1 MSQLTIYK
9 ASAGSGKT
17 FKLTEEYLW
26 LLFKYPENYRRIL
39 AVTFTNKATAEM
51 KNRIL
56 GELNK
61 LAKGIESD
69 YLQALKEEFKLSES
83 EIRHKA
89 NQILTMLLHDFSKFS
104 VSTIDKFFQK
114 IIRSFTR
121 EMGIQPGYSIEL
133 NQNEILSKVVD
144 DLLMDLDE
152 NKDLLAWLSELAS
165 DNIEQGG
172 KWDFKNDILKLSYE
186 IFKESYK
193 DFNKEV
199 VTKMADKDFL
209 KNYIKEL
216 QEIRAKFENFLI
228 ENATTALDFIQ
239 SNGLVTEDFK
249 WGKSGVPN
257 YFNKIIQNKDFAPT
271 SRTLK
276 GTEDFTEWVSD
287 KSPKKEILEDVLN
300 NGLFDLLVESI
311 EYYRKNSIEYYSA
324 IEILKYIHTL
334 GILSDV
340 SKKLREYCE
349 ENSLFLIS
357 DAAKLLQIII
367 DKNDSPF
374 IYEKTGSIYKHFM
387 IDEFQ
392 DTSKTQWHNFRPLI
406 GNSLAQGSKNLV
418 VGDIK
423 QSIYRWRNGDWKILS
438 DEIQEDF
445 AQYEPVAQ
453 SLNINW
459 RSKKNII
466 DFNNAVFSY
475 SSQILQQDFNSEF
488 QESVNSANPYES
500 KISEAYEDVFQNIPP
515 DNGKEGGYINH
526 TFLPKKEDDSWKD
539 EVKLRIPKIIEDL
552 QEKGYHLNDIAILVR
567 SGKEGQTIANTLIE
581 YKNHNESKYKF
592 DFISN
597 DSLFL
602 ANSSLVKFIVAIL
615 EYVLDPKDEINLS
628 FIAYEYKRY
637 LQTDSTDTNLHEI
650 LRNHK
655 NDENKN
661 WLENIFPTEFIESID
676 QIKQLP
682 IYELIDRITRL
693 FKLNEI
699 KSELPFL
706 KSFLDLVLDFSKK
719 SASDIH
725 TFINWWNEDG
735 QKKTL
740 SVSENQDAIRIL
752 TIHSSKGLEFKN
764 VIIPFC
770 DWNIDHKSF
779 QTNILWCKTDK
790 EPFNQLDLIPVK
802 YSKALANTVF
812 EHEYQKEKLHAY
824 VDNLNLLY
832 VAFTRAE
839 ENLFCFSPFKEK
851 PKPAASVGNL
861 LQFTYEN
868 SKNYPSNKTLIDF
881 TEHWD
886 AESKIFESGELTQ
899 NTNLKKDLPY
909 EFELNQFESF
919 DIKNKL
925 RLKLHDNS
933 FFTGKE
939 SAPFER
945 VNYGKVMHE
954 VFENIKTEKDI
965 SKAIDKLIFEGK
977 ISPDKKSEIKT
988 KIEEV
993 LENKQIKSWFSND
1006 WKVRN
1011 EAEVI
1016 LTNGKTARPDRVIS
1030 NNEKTVVIDYKFG
1043 EPAGRTG
1050 RQEEEKHHKQ
1060 VKSYMEILSKMEG
1073 KTVEGFLWY
1082 VDLNRVVEVKN

>member
-26 LLFKYPENYRRIL
+26 LLFKHRDNYRRIL

-51 KNRIL
+51 KTRIL

-69 YLQALKEEFKLSES
+69 YLKGLKEEFKLSES

-89 NQILTMLLHDFSKFS
+89 NQILTLLLHDFSKFS

-121 EMGIQPGYSIEL
+121 EVGIQPGYSIEL

-152 NKDLLAWLSELAS
+152 NKDLLTWLSGLAA
-165 DNIEQGG
+165 DNIEQGK
-172 KWDFKNDILKLSYE
+172 KWDFKDDILKLSNE

-193 DFNKEV
+193 AVDQKIID
-199 VTKMADKDFL
+199 KMNDKGFL
-209 KNYIKEL
+209 KNYIKDL
-216 QEIRAKFENFLI
+216 KEIKTDFEDNMTSI
-228 ENATTALDFIQ
+228 ANKALDLIK
-239 SNGLVTEDFK
+239 SNGLVIEDFK
-249 WGKSGVPN
+249 WGKSSVPN
-257 YFNKIIQNKDFAPT
+257 YFNKVIKNKDYELKT
-271 SRTLK
+271 RTIN
-276 GTEDFTEWVSD
+276 GTEDYMEWFTQKSD
-287 KSPKKEILEDVLN
+287 KKDIIEQVLD
-300 NGLFDLLVESI
+300 NGLFYSLNEIVHYFDSN
-311 EYYRKNSIEYYSA
+311 KSQYYSST
-324 IEILKYIHTL
+324 EILKYIHTL

-349 ENSLFLIS
+349 ENNMFLIS

-367 DKNDSPF
+367 DNNDSPF

-392 DTSKTQWHNFRPLI
+392 DTSKIQWNNFRPLI

-423 QSIYRWRNGDWKILS
+423 QSIYRWRNGDWEILS

-445 AQYEPVAQ
+445 AQYEPEAQ
-453 SLNINW
+453 SLNTNW

-475 SSQILQQDFNSEF
+475 SSHILQQDFNSEF
-488 QESVNSANPYES
+488 QESDNSTNPYES

-515 DNGKEGGYINH
+515 NNGKEGGYINH
-526 TFLPKKEDDSWKD
+526 TFLSEKEYDSWKD
-539 EVKLRIPKIIEDL
+539 EVKLRLPKIIADL

-567 SGKEGQTIANTLIE
+567 SGKEGQAIANTLIE
-581 YKNHNESKYKF
+581 YKNQNNSKYKY

-615 EYVLDPKDEINLS
+615 EYILDPKDEINLS

-637 LQTDSTDTNLHEI
+637 LHVDTSETDLHEL

-655 NDENKN
+655 NDKNKD
-661 WLENIFPTEFIESID
+661 WLKNLFPIEFIESID

-699 KSELPFL
+699 KAELPFL
-706 KSFLDLVLDFSKK
+706 KSFLDIVLDFSKK

-770 DWNIDHKSF
+770 DWNIDHKPF
-779 QTNILWCKTDK
+779 QTNILWCKTDE
-790 EPFNQLDLIPVK
+790 EPFNKLDLIPVK
-802 YSKALANTVF
+802 YSKALTNTVF
-812 EHEYQKEKLHAY
+812 KHEYQKEKLHAF

-851 PKPAASVGNL
+851 PKPGSSVGNL
-861 LQFTYEN
+861 LHFTYEN
-868 SKNYPSNKTLIDF
+868 SKNYPSDKTLIDF

-886 AESKIFESGELTQ
+886 AESKTFESGVLAQ
-899 NTNLKKDLPY
+899 NTNGKKELPT

-939 SAPFER
+939 SAPFEK

-954 VFENIKTEKDI
+954 IFENIKTEKDI
-965 SKAIDKLIFEGK
+965 SQAIDKLIFSGK
-977 ISPDKKSEIKT
+977 ISPDKKSEIKQ

-993 LENKQIKSWFSND
+993 LDNKQIKAWFSDD
-1006 WKVRN
+1006 WHVRN

-1030 NNEKTVVIDYKFG
+1030 NKEKTIIIDYKFG
-1043 EPAGRTG
+1043 E
-1050 RQEEEKHHKQ
+1050 QEEEKHHKQ
-1060 VKSYMEILSKMEG
+1060 VKSYIKILSEMEG

-1082 VDLNRVVEVKN
+1082 VDLDFIRKVD

>member
-1 MSQLTIYK
+1 MPQLTIYK

-61 LAKGIESD
+61 LAKGTESK
-69 YLQALKEEFKLSES
+69 YLQGLKEEFKLSES
-83 EIRHKA
+83 EIRQKA
-89 NQILTMLLHDFSKFS
+89 NEILTLLLHDFSKFS

-121 EMGIQPGYSIEL
+121 EVGIQPGYSIEL
-133 NQNEILSKVVD
+133 NQSEILTKVVD
-144 DLLMDLDE
+144 GLLMDLDE
-152 NKDLLAWLSELAS
+152 NKDLRTWLSNLAS

-172 KWDFKNDILKLSYE
+172 KWDFKNEILKLSFE

-193 DFNKEV
+193 AFDQKV
-199 VTKMADKDFL
+199 VAKMADKNFL
-209 KNYIKEL
+209 KNYLNEL
-216 QEIRAKFENFLI
+216 QQIKAKFENFLI
-228 ENATTALDFIQ
+228 ENAKTAIDFIQ
-239 SNGLVTEDFK
+239 SNGLETEDFK
-249 WGKSGVPN
+249 WGNSGVPN
-257 YFNKIIQNKDFAPT
+257 YFNKIIQNKVFEPT
-271 SRTLK
+271 TRTLK
-276 GTEDFTEWVSD
+276 GTEDFKEWVTD
-287 KSPKKEILEDVLN
+287 KSPKKDIIEDVLN
-300 NGLFDLLVESI
+300 NGLFDLLVESVEYYQKNNI
-311 EYYRKNSIEYYSA
+311 EYHSSV
-324 IEILKYIHTL
+324 EILKYIHTL

-349 ENSLFLIS
+349 ENSIFLIS

-367 DKNDSPF
+367 DNNDSPF

-392 DTSKTQWHNFRPLI
+392 DTSKIQWENFRPLI

-423 QSIYRWRNGDWKILS
+423 QSIYRWRNGDWEILS
-438 DEIQEDF
+438 DKIQNDF
-445 AQYEPVAQ
+445 AQYEPE
-453 SLNINW
+453 SKTLNTNW

-466 DFNNAVFSY
+466 DFNNAVFCY
-475 SSQILQQDFNSEF
+475 SSQILQQEFNGDF
-488 QESVNSANPYES
+488 QESDNSTNPYET

-515 DNGKEGGYINH
+515 NNGKDGGYINH
-526 TFLPKKEDDSWKD
+526 TFIPKKEDDSWQD
-539 EVKLRIPKIIEDL
+539 EVKLRLPKIIENL

-567 SGKEGQTIANTLIE
+567 SAKEGQAIANTLID
-581 YKNHNESKYKF
+581 YKNLNTSKYKF

-615 EYVLDPKDEINLS
+615 EYILDPKDEINLS
-628 FIAYEYKRY
+628 FIAYEYNQY
-637 LQTDSTDTNLHEI
+637 LCTDQDNIDLHEL

-655 NDENKN
+655 NDENKD
-661 WLENIFPTEFIESID
+661 WLTNLFPVEFIESVD

-693 FKLNEI
+693 FNLNEI
-699 KSELPFL
+699 KTELPFL
-706 KSFLDLVLDFSKK
+706 KSFLDIVLDFSKK

-770 DWNIDHKSF
+770 DWNIDHKGH
-779 QTNILWCKTDK
+779 QTNILWCKTDE
-790 EPFNQLDLIPVK
+790 EPFNKLDLIPVK
-802 YSKALANTVF
+802 YSKALINTVF

-851 PKPAASVGNL
+851 SKPAASIGNL
-861 LQFTYEN
+861 LHFTYEN
-868 SKNYPSNKTLIDF
+868 SMNYPSSKIVIDF

-886 AESKIFESGELTQ
+886 SELKIFESGELKQ
-899 NTNLKKDLPY
+899 NTNAKKELPD
-909 EFELNQFESF
+909 EFELDRFESF

-939 SAPFER
+939 SAPFEK

-954 VFENIKTEKDI
+954 IFENIRIEKDV
-965 SKAIDKLIFEGK
+965 SQAIDKLIFEGK
-977 ISPDKKSEIKT
+977 LSPSKKPDIRQKIDEIFK
-988 KIEEV
+988 
-993 LENKQIKSWFSND
+993 NDQIKGWFNGSWTI
-1006 WKVRN
+1006 RN
-1011 EAEVI
+1011 EAEII
-1016 LTNGKTARPDRVIS
+1016 LQNGKTARPDRVIS
-1030 NNEKTVVIDYKFG
+1030 NNEKTIVIDYKFG
-1043 EPAGRTG
+1043 E
-1050 RQEEEKHHKQ
+1050 QEEEKHHKQ
-1060 VKSYMEILSKMEG
+1060 VKSYINILSKMES
-1073 KTVEGFLWY
+1073 KEVEGFLWY
-1082 VDLNRVVEVKN
+1082 VDLNRVVEVNN